1 MHCLFMQRES
11 KDPSK
16 EHNAN
21 GSSGARAWQVP
32 DHRRR
37 LRSAR
42 GLWLMSVRPRPRSA
56 SARREPIS
64 TKRPQALNQPASKP
78 SAGVDEPGV
87 LNTVESERGRRS
99 SIAFI
104 KVLHFRPPDASLIHQ
119 ESGRR
124 MPNAARRTRPRERT
138 VAARP
143 ASLSARCR
151 SPSES
156 SCFGCSLWTRWLFYC
171 KCTSAPP
178 TSYRRGGSD
187 FGAEPLPARPFCSR
201 LAVS

>member
-42 GLWLMSVRPRPRSA
+42 GLWLMSARPRSL
-56 SARREPIS
+56 ARP
-64 TKRPQALNQPASKP
+64 ALDLDANLSQRSGLKP
-78 SAGVDEPGV
+78 STCKQAIR
-87 LNTVESERGRRS
+87 RGRRAGRLEWNLKQRRS
-99 SIAFI
+99 KHRIKSKFI
-104 KVLHFRPPDASLIHQ
+104 FRPPDASLIHQ

-171 KCTSAPP
+171 KCTSVPL
-178 TSYRRGGSD
+178 TSCRRGGSD
-187 FGAEPLPARPFCSR
+187 FGAEPPRARPFCSR

>member
-1 MHCLFMQRES
+1 MFHAEREQRTQCQWLVRC
-11 KDPSK
+11 
-16 EHNAN
+16 
-21 GSSGARAWQVP
+21 SSLAGP
-32 DHRRR
+32 
-37 LRSAR
+37 RSPTPAA
-42 GLWLMSVRPRPRSA
+42 LTSWPVWLMSARPARSA
-56 SARREPIS
+56 SQRS
-64 TKRPQALNQPASKP
+64 TRTYLNEAASSPQTASKP

-171 KCTSAPP
+171 KCTSVPP
-178 TSYRRGGSD
+178 TSCRRGGSD
-187 FGAEPLPARPFCSR
+187 FGAEPLRARPFCSR